1 MKMKIKNVISVI
13 VVSIIIL
20 FIILY
25 LNSNLILNYLNKKE
39 DFNDKIKIEYYSL
52 STCPHCVEFNPIWD
66 KFSKENKNTVKYVI
80 DKTDVND
87 KLDKYNIDGFPTI
100 IVTKN
105 GEKIDELEE
114 RTYEGLKEL
123 IKKNE

>member
-1 MKMKIKNVISVI
+1 MKIKNVISVI

-87 KLDKYNIDGFPTI
+87 KLEKYNIDGFPTI